1 MSDPM
6 GRDDHHLSS
15 IDERINVRGYFERIL
30 AERDRNDAERNK
42 RLDERFEAQ
51 EKAVQFALTERE
63 KAVNAALIA
72 AKEAVA
78 AALTAAKE
86 AVMKAE
92 ESARETM
99 ASHNDLIRQS
109 RDRDATYATQT
120 DIKHIG
126 EAISKV
132 QGIQS
137 KIIGALMLASV
148 GLPTASAIL
157 VYLITRK

>member
-1 MSDPM
+1 MSQPSV
-6 GRDDHHLSS
+6 G
-15 IDERINVRGYFERIL
+15 VREYFERIL
-30 AERDRNDAERNK
+30 GERDRNDAERNK

-72 AKEAVA
+72 AKEAVS
-78 AALTAAKE
+78 AALAASEK
-86 AVMKAE
+86 AVNKAE

-109 RDRDATYATQT
+109 RDRDSTYATQT

-126 EAISKV
+126 DALSKM

-137 KIIGALMLASV
+137 RLIGALMLASV
-148 GLPTASAIL
+148 GVPTASAIL
-157 VYLITRK
+157 VYLITRP